1 MACKS
6 KFVSAID
13 QIKTNLYDHL
23 STKTNLSGQFATL
36 WLVDGPKSYL
46 KIQNMH
52 KLSIKEYSQKN
63 KLNNSDENYTNLT
76 GQKV

>member
-1 MACKS
+1 MTC
-6 KFVSAID
+6 
-13 QIKTNLYDHL
+13 
-23 STKTNLSGQFATL
+23 
-36 WLVDGPKSYL
+36 DGPKSYL